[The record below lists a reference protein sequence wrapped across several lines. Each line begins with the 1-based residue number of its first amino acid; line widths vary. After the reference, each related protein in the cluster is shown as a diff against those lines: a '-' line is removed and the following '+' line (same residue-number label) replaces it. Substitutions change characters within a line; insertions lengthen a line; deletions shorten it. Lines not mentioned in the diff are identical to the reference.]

1 MWRGVRLFIE
11 FLLVP
16 KQKQVRNP
24 KIAHPIHSAQ
34 PQTSLSFTIS
44 LRSPQPPNGPD
55 YR

>member
-16 KQKQVRNP
+16 KQKTGPEP
-24 KIAHPIHSAQ
+24 KNS
-34 PQTSLSFTIS
+34 SSNSFTPAS
-44 LRSPQPPNGPD
+44 NFTFVYLFTPLTSPPNGPD